1 MDWTTNPS
9 HEQTEP
15 VQIELELPS
24 TPTTVTTH
32 PPQPQQKP
40 QSLFINIIHRS
51 KVALIFLTTLTI
63 TGFFFLLA
71 RITTTS
77 PSLAEWWW
85 HADAIN
91 LLGFL
96 FVMCMF
102 VNITFNIIGGIRPG
116 FKIFAIIS
124 VTLLPCVCFV
134 LLVTTTPSVI
144 MTEHNVSTF
153 TDVSRGDCHSI
164 HLNNEQMPLLDSCFV
179 YDPNYYKDAF
189 VKYYSDG
196 KVINSTRGNTLG
208 KSTTYARGKH
218 LSLSVSLSV
227 CLSVSVS
234 VTHTHTLTHALC
246 LLTFCLL
253 YSSLPP

>member
-24 TPTTVTTH
+24 TPTTVTTR
-32 PPQPQQKP
+32 PQQPQQKP

-77 PSLAEWWW
+77 PSEWWW

-218 LSLSVSLSV
+218 LSLCVSLYVSLSMSP
-227 CLSVSVS
+227 L
-234 VTHTHTLTHALC
+234 
-246 LLTFCLL
+246 
-253 YSSLPP
+253 